1 MRSILLVGLI
11 LLQCQL
17 ILGQD
22 EAAQEMSSTAE
33 VHQDLDGKVFH
44 WGYSNLGGGPASFR
58 VLIKN
63 EKLHFEGVAGVVKGA
78 IGTNTPQFSK
88 IDEGVYFIT
97 WQASHGIESLVINL
111 NTMKVNGHL
120 QFGDELSAIG
130 GDITCNGLMEEC
142 DAPKLKEI
150 E

>member
-1 MRSILLVGLI
+1 MRSILLVGVI
-11 LLQCQL
+11 LLQCQVTL
-17 ILGQD
+17 AQD
-22 EAAQEMSSTAE
+22 ETAPEMSSTAE

-78 IGTNTPQFSK
+78 MGTNTPQFSK
-88 IDEGVYFIT
+88 IDQGVYFIT

-111 NTMKVNGHL
+111 SSMKVNGHL
-120 QFGDELSAIG
+120 QFGDSLSAID
-130 GDITCNGLMEEC
+130 GDITCNGLVEEC
-142 DAPKLKEI
+142 EAPKLKATE
-150 E
+150 